1 MTRSI
6 KREAIKDADEYAMAK
21 MFYGEGA
28 GVRRRLIN
36 QTVQFKIANIPGY
49 DVAFQQ
55 ELAKQDFAKLSRKAR
70 RERRRIDTAKAV
82 NKNGK
87 ALVRG
92 DLGAMSLPI
101 IVVAGAAYVAHQ
113 TGYDKKAVEYTK
125 KEYKKAKAW
134 VANKR
139 KSRKDAKVHVVTEVG
154 ATGPIPEQR

>member
-1 MTRSI
+1 MTSI
-6 KREAIKDADEYAMAK
+6 KREAIRDAHEYAMAK

-55 ELAKQDFAKLSRKAR
+55 ELSKQDFAKLSRRAR
-70 RERRRIDTAKAV
+70 RERQRIDTVRAV

-92 DLGAMSLPI
+92 DYTALSLPL
-101 IVVAGAAYVAHQ
+101 IVIAGTAYVAHQ
-113 TGYDKKAVEYTK
+113 TGMDKKALEYSKT
-125 KEYKKAKAW
+125 EYRKAKLW
-134 VANKR
+134 MHTKHHEWQHRHDDKN
-139 KSRKDAKVHVVTEVG
+139 VTELG
-154 ATGPIPEQR
+154 ATGPVAQ